1 LNQLKIETYVNN
13 GFKLEIIPVNEYI
26 GPDDS
31 ENTLDKEVFNMDMD
45 AYTMHLSSPGEKNK
59 ALMNTGYRAKKSN
72 WKKYMKPFESK
83 NY

>member
-1 LNQLKIETYVNN
+1 
-13 GFKLEIIPVNEYI
+13 
-26 GPDDS
+26 
-31 ENTLDKEVFNMDMD
+31 MDMD